1 MSKTELNPIPPATGE
16 RQSPASLEAETRCLL
31 AKSAEDLTRAPT
43 EEEQRELHSPRSIEV
58 NEVSLDRVWNDAE
71 WCAEYRSG
79 DEEVWIRDY
88 GPRLE
93 VVNREDESIA
103 VALQIA
109 AEKFGGIVTI
119 SGPAKF
125 RARAVSLAAHLDIG
139 VLEQDL
145 SEDSDHEKGLI
156 GAVEIEPGER
166 NSPHEEDEQAVTDDC
181 DLGR

>member
-16 RQSPASLEAETRCLL
+16 RQSPASLEVETKCLL

>member
-1 MSKTELNPIPPATGE
+1 MSKTELNPIPPAAGE
-16 RQSPASLEAETRCLL
+16 RQSPASLEAETKCLL

-43 EEEQRELHSPRSIEV
+43 EEEQLELHSPRSIEV
-58 NEVSLDRVWNDAE
+58 NEVSLDRVWNDE
-71 WCAEYRSG
+71 QWCAEYRSG

-145 SEDSDHEKGLI
+145 SEDPEHEMGLI
-156 GAVEIEPGER
+156 GAVEIESG
-166 NSPHEEDEQAVTDDC
+166 EEDESDVTDAS

>member
-1 MSKTELNPIPPATGE
+1 MSKTELNPIPPTAGE
-16 RQSPASLEAETRCLL
+16 RQSPASLEAETKCLL

-166 NSPHEEDEQAVTDDC
+166 NSPYEEDEQAVTDDC
-181 DLGR
+181 DIGR

>member
-1 MSKTELNPIPPATGE
+1 MSKTEPNPSAAGV
-16 RQSPASLEAETRCLL
+16 RQSPASLEAETKCLL

-58 NEVSLDRVWNDAE
+58 NEVSLDRVWNDE
-71 WCAEYRSG
+71 QWCAEYRCG
-79 DEEVWIRDY
+79 NEEVWFRDY

-145 SEDSDHEKGLI
+145 SEDPEHEKGLI
-156 GAVEIEPGER
+156 GAVEIEPGEA
-166 NSPHEEDEQAVTDDC
+166 STPHEDDDHSVIDDC

>member
-1 MSKTELNPIPPATGE
+1 MSKTEPNPPAVGE
-16 RQSPASLEAETRCLL
+16 RQSPASLETETKCLL
-31 AKSAEDLTRAPT
+31 AKSAGDLIRAPT
-43 EEEQRELHSPRSIEV
+43 EKEQRELHSPRSIEV
-58 NEVSLDRVWNDAE
+58 NEVSMDRVWNDEE
-71 WCAEYRSG
+71 WCAEYRVG
-79 DEEVWIRDY
+79 DDNVWFRDY
-88 GPRLE
+88 GPRIE

-139 VLEQDL
+139 VLEQDP
-145 SEDSDHEKGLI
+145 SEDAEHENGMI
-156 GAVEIEPGER
+156 GAVEIEPGEAGTD
-166 NSPHEEDEQAVTDDC
+166 PHGQDAAHEEDE

>member
-1 MSKTELNPIPPATGE
+1 MSKTESNPFAAAGG
-16 RQSPASLEAETRCLL
+16 RQSPASLEAETKCLL
-31 AKSAEDLTRAPT
+31 AKSAEDLARAPT

-79 DEEVWIRDY
+79 DEEVWFRDY

-119 SGPAKF
+119 SGPATF

-145 SEDSDHEKGLI
+145 SEDPEHEKGLI
-156 GAVEIEPGER
+156 GAVEIEPGEASAVR
-166 NSPHEEDEQAVTDDC
+166 DEDEQEDSA

>member
-1 MSKTELNPIPPATGE
+1 MSNIAPNPTPAAPGE
-16 RQSPASLEAETRCLL
+16 RPSPAGLEAEARCLL
-31 AKSAEDLTRAPT
+31 AKSVEDLTRAPT
-43 EEEQRELHSPRSIEV
+43 EEEQQELHAPRSIEV
-58 NEVSLDRVWNDAE
+58 NEVSLDRVWNDEE

-79 DEEVWIRDY
+79 DEEVWFRDY

-93 VVNREDESIA
+93 VLNREDESIA

-145 SEDSDHEKGLI
+145 SEDPEHEKGLI
-156 GAVEIEPGER
+156 GAVEIEPGEAGTD
-166 NSPHEEDEQAVTDDC
+166 HDEDEEAIMDDS

>member
-1 MSKTELNPIPPATGE
+1 MSKTEPNPSAAGE
-16 RQSPASLEAETRCLL
+16 RPLPESLEAETKCLL

-43 EEEQRELHSPRSIEV
+43 EEEQRELHSPRAIEV

-79 DEEVWIRDY
+79 DEQVWFRDY

-119 SGPAKF
+119 SGPAAF

-145 SEDSDHEKGLI
+145 SEDTENGKGLI
-156 GAVEIEPGER
+156 GAVEIEPGEASAVR
-166 NSPHEEDEQAVTDDC
+166 DEDEQEDSADM
-181 DLGR
+181 GR

>member
-1 MSKTELNPIPPATGE
+1 MSKTEPNPPAGGE
-16 RQSPASLEAETRCLL
+16 RQSPAALEAETKCLL
-31 AKSAEDLTRAPT
+31 AKSVEDFTREPT
-43 EEEQRELHSPRSIEV
+43 EEEQQELHAPRSIEV

-71 WCAEYRSG
+71 WCAEYRAG
-79 DEEVWIRDY
+79 DEEIWFRDY
-88 GPRLE
+88 GPRIE

-145 SEDSDHEKGLI
+145 SEDPEHEKGLI
-156 GAVEIEPGER
+156 GAVEIEPGE
-166 NSPHEEDEQAVTDDC
+166 EEQ

>member
-1 MSKTELNPIPPATGE
+1 MSKPEPNPPADGVS
-16 RQSPASLEAETRCLL
+16 QSSASLEAETKCLL
-31 AKSAEDLTRAPT
+31 AKSAEDFTREPT
-43 EEEQRELHSPRSIEV
+43 EEEQRALHSPRSIEV
-58 NEVSLDRVWNDAE
+58 NEVSLDRVWNDEE
-71 WCAEYRSG
+71 WCAEYRTG
-79 DEEVWIRDY
+79 DEEVWFRDY

-139 VLEQDL
+139 VLEQDFT
-145 SEDSDHEKGLI
+145 EAGEHEKGLI
-156 GAVEIEPGER
+156 GAVEIEPGEVS
-166 NSPHEEDEQAVTDDC
+166 SPHEEDEQAVTDDC

>member
-16 RQSPASLEAETRCLL
+16 RQSPASLEVETKCLL

-43 EEEQRELHSPRSIEV
+43 AEEQRELHSPRSIEV

-93 VVNREDESIA
+93 VVNREDASIA

-181 DLGR
+181 DIGR

>member
-1 MSKTELNPIPPATGE
+1 MSKTELNPIPPTAGE
-16 RQSPASLEAETRCLL
+16 RQSPASLEAETKCLL

-43 EEEQRELHSPRSIEV
+43 EEEQRDLHSPRSIEV

-156 GAVEIEPGER
+156 GAVEIEPGE
-166 NSPHEEDEQAVTDDC
+166 EEEQ

>member
-1 MSKTELNPIPPATGE
+1 MSKTEPKTPAVGGQT
-16 RQSPASLEAETRCLL
+16 SLASLEAETKCLL
-31 AKSAEDLTRAPT
+31 AKTAADLTRAPT
-43 EEEQRELHSPRSIEV
+43 EEEQRELHSHRSIEV

-79 DEEVWIRDY
+79 EEEVWFRDY
-88 GPRLE
+88 GPRFE

-109 AEKFGGIVTI
+109 AEKFGGIVMI

-125 RARAVSLAAHLDIG
+125 RARAVSLAAHLNIG
-139 VLEQDL
+139 VLEQDFT
-145 SEDSDHEKGLI
+145 EAGEQEKGVI
-156 GAVEIEPGER
+156 GAVEIEPGEAS
-166 NSPHEEDEQAVTDDC
+166 SPHEEDEQTVSDEC

>member
-1 MSKTELNPIPPATGE
+1 MSKTEPNPAAAGE
-16 RQSPASLEAETRCLL
+16 RQSPASLEAETKCLL

-58 NEVSLDRVWNDAE
+58 NEVSLDRVWNDE
-71 WCAEYRSG
+71 QWCAEYRAG
-79 DEEVWIRDY
+79 DEEVWFRDY

-145 SEDSDHEKGLI
+145 SEDPEHEKGLI
-156 GAVEIEPGER
+156 GAVEIEPGEAS
-166 NSPHEEDEQAVTDDC
+166 SPHEEDEQTVTDDC

>member
-1 MSKTELNPIPPATGE
+1 MSKTELNPIPPTAGE
-16 RQSPASLEAETRCLL
+16 RQSPASLEAETKCLL

-109 AEKFGGIVTI
+109 SEKFGGIVTI

>member
-16 RQSPASLEAETRCLL
+16 RQSPASLEVETKCLL

-109 AEKFGGIVTI
+109 SEKFGGIVTI

>member
-1 MSKTELNPIPPATGE
+1 MSNAEPNPSAAGG
-16 RQSPASLEAETRCLL
+16 RQSPASLEAETKCLL
-31 AKSAEDLTRAPT
+31 AKSVEDLTRAPT
-43 EEEQRELHSPRSIEV
+43 EEEQRELHSRRSIEV

-79 DEEVWIRDY
+79 EEEVWFRDY
-88 GPRLE
+88 GPRFE

-145 SEDSDHEKGLI
+145 GEDTEHEKGLI
-156 GAVEIEPGER
+156 GAVEIEPGEA
-166 NSPHEEDEQAVTDDC
+166 STAHEDDEQSVTDDC

>member
-1 MSKTELNPIPPATGE
+1 MSKTELNPIPPTAGE
-16 RQSPASLEAETRCLL
+16 RQSPASLEAETKCLL

-181 DLGR
+181 DIGR

>member
-1 MSKTELNPIPPATGE
+1 MSKPEPNPSAAGE
-16 RQSPASLEAETRCLL
+16 RQSPASLEAETKCLL

-71 WCAEYRSG
+71 WCAEYRVG
-79 DEEVWIRDY
+79 DDEVWFRDY
-88 GPRLE
+88 GPRIE

-145 SEDSDHEKGLI
+145 TGDPEHEKGLI
-156 GAVEIEPGER
+156 GGVEIEPGE
-166 NSPHEEDEQAVTDDC
+166 EEEQ

>member
-16 RQSPASLEAETRCLL
+16 RQSPASLEVETKCLL

-43 EEEQRELHSPRSIEV
+43 AEEQRELHSPRSIEV

>member
-1 MSKTELNPIPPATGE
+1 M
-16 RQSPASLEAETRCLL
+16 
-31 AKSAEDLTRAPT
+31 
-43 EEEQRELHSPRSIEV
+43 
-58 NEVSLDRVWNDAE
+58 SLDRVWNDAE

-181 DLGR
+181 DIGR

>member
-1 MSKTELNPIPPATGE
+1 M
-16 RQSPASLEAETRCLL
+16 
-31 AKSAEDLTRAPT
+31 
-43 EEEQRELHSPRSIEV
+43 
-58 NEVSLDRVWNDAE
+58 WF
-71 WCAEYRSG
+71 
-79 DEEVWIRDY
+79 RDY

-139 VLEQDL
+139 GLEQDL
-145 SEDSDHEKGLI
+145 GEDPEHEKGLI
-156 GAVEIEPGER
+156 GAVEIEPGE
-166 NSPHEEDEQAVTDDC
+166 EDEQDA

>member
-1 MSKTELNPIPPATGE
+1 MSKTEPNPSAASG
-16 RQSPASLEAETRCLL
+16 RMSPASLEPETKCLL

-58 NEVSLDRVWNDAE
+58 NEVSLNRVWNDAQ
-71 WCAEYRSG
+71 WCAEYRAE
-79 DEEVWIRDY
+79 DEEVWFRDY

-145 SEDSDHEKGLI
+145 GEDPEHEKGLI
-156 GAVEIEPGER
+156 GAVEIEPGEAGTDPR
-166 NSPHEEDEQAVTDDC
+166 EQDAAHEEDW

>member
-1 MSKTELNPIPPATGE
+1 MSKTELNPIPPTAGE
-16 RQSPASLEAETRCLL
+16 RQSPASLEAETKCLL

-43 EEEQRELHSPRSIEV
+43 EEEQRDLHSPRSIEV

-181 DLGR
+181 DIGR